1 MVFLCG
7 FGNVNSFRGICY
19 FDYCLD
25 CSRARD
31 EKLFSQY
38 KSLGKLL
45 THPSLKPTFCSHSRV
60 GKGNLATAQTD
71 AYKPPPPLPTPLPTN
86 HRPIYK

>member
-25 CSRARD
+25 RSRARD

-45 THPSLKPTFCSHSRV
+45 THPSLNPTFAHPAEW
-60 GKGNLATAQTD
+60 GKA
-71 AYKPPPPLPTPLPTN
+71 
-86 HRPIYK
+86 I